1 MALKGTMLL
10 NDADYAPFNLHGVGV
25 FMAHSGQGIYR
36 NNGLCGAV
44 KGSGPIPPGKYWIVD
59 RGTGGFF
66 SGLKAK
72 VQDRWNKVRSGAE
85 FGRDEWFALYKD
97 DWGIDDGTWIDNVY
111 RGLFRLHPG
120 TLSEGCITIA
130 HDSDYALIRNALM
143 STELIQVPCMRS
155 LMARGWVE
163 VIESGY
169 INTCP

>member
-97 DWGIDDGTWIDNVY
+97 DWESMMVP
-111 RGLFRLHPG
+111 GLITSIGVCF
-120 TLSEGCITIA
+120 GCIRVRYLRDVSRLPMI
-130 HDSDYALIRNALM
+130 LI
-143 STELIQVPCMRS
+143 TH
-155 LMARGWVE
+155 
-163 VIESGY
+163 
-169 INTCP
+169 

>member
-10 NDADYAPFNLHGVGV
+10 NGADYAPFNLHGVGV

-44 KGSGPIPPGKYWIVD
+44 KGAGPIPPGKYWIVD
-59 RGTGGFF
+59 RGTGGFI

-72 VQDRWNKVRSGAE
+72 LQDQWNKVRSGAE

-97 DWGIDDGTWIDNVY
+97 DWGIDDGTWIDNIY

-120 TLSEGCITIA
+120 TQSEGCITIA
-130 HDSDYALIRNALM
+130 HNSDYALIRNALM

-163 VIESGY
+163 VINSGY
-169 INTCP
+169 PNTCP